1 LGTGPIRVL
10 VVDDYKPWHS
20 FVSKAL
26 QKQPKLRIIGEAS
39 DGLKAVR
46 KAQELQPDL
55 ILLDIGLPTIN
66 GIEAARRIREVSP
79 ASKILFVSENRSL
92 DIAKE
97 ALSTG
102 AGGYVVKSDAT
113 RELLPALRAV
123 LKDERFIS
131 ACLMNE
137 GFSDPPIVVP
147 PAPARKFAANGGHRC
162 EFYRDDASLVEGFS
176 EYIKSA
182 LECGAA
188 VTFVATESHRASVLE
203 RLKAH
208 ALDDLGVLIKQGSYT
223 TVDVMETLPMLIGED
238 GRLDLAQCSRVLG
251 ELIARAPKTV
261 TSGRNRIVACG
272 EFAPVLLQQGK
283 IEAAVEMERV
293 TNEFTR
299 EHNIDVFCGYSYTAM
314 PLQESSSV
322 LRRICL
328 EHSVVSG
335 RYRD

>member
-1 LGTGPIRVL
+1 LGTAPIRVL
-10 VVDDYKPWHS
+10 VVDDYKPWRRFFS
-20 FVSKAL
+20 AT
-26 QKQPKLRIIGEAS
+26 LRKRPDFRVISEAS
-39 DGLKAVR
+39 DGLEAVQ
-46 KAQELQPDL
+46 KAQELQPDI
-55 ILLDIGLPTIN
+55 ILLDIGLPTVN

-79 ASKILFVSENRSL
+79 ASKILFVSENRSV

-97 ALSTG
+97 ALNTG
-102 AGGYVVKSDAT
+102 AGGYVVKSDAAK
-113 RELLPALRAV
+113 ELLPALRAV

-131 ACLMNE
+131 AYLMTE
-137 GFSDPPIVVP
+137 GFSDLPIVVP
-147 PAPARKFAANGGHRC
+147 PPPARKLAANGSHRC
-162 EFYRDDASLVEGFS
+162 EFYRDDASLVEGFT

-188 VTFVATESHRASVLE
+188 VTFVATESHRASVLQ

-208 ALDDLGVLIKQGSYT
+208 ALDDLGVLIGQGRYN

-238 GRLDLAQCSRVLG
+238 GRLDLAQCSKVLG

-272 EFAPVLLQQGK
+272 EFAPVLLKEGK
-283 IEAAVEMERV
+283 IEAAVEMEHL

-299 EHNIDVFCGYSYTAM
+299 KYNIDVFCGYSYTAM
-314 PLQESSSV
+314 PLKESSSV
-322 LRRICL
+322 LRRIRL